1 MRDIVHI
8 QVGQC
13 GNQIS
18 SKVFLTRILQRLSG
32 ETRANGCS
40 IAGHAANPVL
50 VVELERAQQFLSY
63 TGQDKVTAKNKVQML
78 HSYDYGL

>member
-18 SKVFLTRILQRLSG
+18 SKVFLTRICSNCQVKPGPIVVVLQEMQL
-32 ETRANGCS
+32 
-40 IAGHAANPVL
+40 I
-50 VVELERAQQFLSY
+50 QF
-63 TGQDKVTAKNKVQML
+63 KC
-78 HSYDYGL
+78 

>member
-18 SKVFLTRILQRLSG
+18 SKVFLTRTSSDCQVKPGRMAVVLQDIQL
-32 ETRANGCS
+32 N
-40 IAGHAANPVL
+40 
-50 VVELERAQQFLSY
+50 QF
-63 TGQDKVTAKNKVQML
+63 KC
-78 HSYDYGL
+78 